1 MYSEQDLVDATDAGV
16 LPAGAADAFRSFV
29 ADRRAT
35 PAADEEQVR
44 LVTSFNDIFV
54 TIAGIVLLVATSAL
68 LPGIAGPLGA
78 AAVAWGLA
86 EYFTRQRRMALPSIL
101 FLAVFASSIFSAIF
115 QLLASTGLSVFSDDG
130 RQAGFVV
137 AISGLVTAGATL
149 LHWRR
154 FHVPITVAA
163 GAGAVVATL
172 AGTVAGVL
180 NVEIGRLFPLL
191 ILLGLA
197 TFAFAMWWDASDVA
211 RRTRRSDVAF
221 WLHLLS
227 APLIVHP
234 IFAMLGV
241 FDGDLGALTAVLVV
255 LIYVTLGAVA
265 LVIDRR
271 ALMVSA
277 LAYVLYAIYT
287 LLEGGG
293 LQTSFALTGVLIGSS
308 LLLLSAL
315 WQKLRRPLVG
325 MLPARLQMQ
334 VPPVSA

>member
-1 MYSEQDLVDATDAGV
+1 MYSEQDLTDATAAGV
-16 LPAGAADAFRSFV
+16 IAPGTAEALRSFV

-54 TIAGIVLLVATSAL
+54 AIAGLVLLVATSAL
-68 LPGIAGPLGA
+68 LADPLGNIATA
-78 AAVAWGLA
+78 AAAWGLA

-101 FLAVFASSIFSAIF
+101 FLAFFASGVFGATF
-115 QLLASTGLSVFSDDG
+115 RLLAMAGLPAG
-130 RQAGFVV
+130 TAAGQQAGYTV
-137 AISGLVTAGATL
+137 ALAGVVTAAAAF

-163 GAGAVVATL
+163 GAAAVVATL
-172 AGTVAGVL
+172 GGLVSGVL
-180 NVEIGRLFPLL
+180 DVEFNQLL
-191 ILLGLA
+191 PFFIILGAA

-234 IFAMLGV
+234 IFALLGV
-241 FDGDLGALTAVLVV
+241 FSGDLNALTAVLVV
-255 LIYVTLGAVA
+255 VIYVTLGAVA

-287 LLEGGG
+287 LLDAGG
-293 LQTSFALTGVLIGSS
+293 LGTSFALTGVLIGSS

-315 WQKLRRPLVG
+315 WQRLRRPLVVA
-325 MLPARLQMQ
+325 LPAAWQAR
-334 VPPVSA
+334 VPPAIG

>member
-1 MYSEQDLVDATDAGV
+1 MYSEQDLADATEAGV
-16 LPAGAADAFRSFV
+16 LAPGAADALRRFV

-54 TIAGIVLLVATSAL
+54 AIAGIVLLVATGAL
-68 LPGIAGPLGA
+68 LPGVWGSIVTA
-78 AAVAWGLA
+78 AAAWGLA
-86 EYFTRQRRMALPSIL
+86 EYFTRRRRMALPSIL
-101 FLAVFASSIFSAIF
+101 FLGFFATSIFHATLQS
-115 QLLASTGLSVFSDDG
+115 LAAAGLSLYGGSDRDG
-130 RQAGFVV
+130 SIAV
-137 AISGLVTAGATL
+137 AIAGLVTAGAAM

-163 GAGAVVATL
+163 GAAAIVATL
-172 AGTVAGVL
+172 AGIVAAALDVQ
-180 NVEIGRLFPLL
+180 IDRLFPLL

-197 TFAFAMWWDASDVA
+197 VFAFAMWWDSSDVA

-234 IFAMLGV
+234 IFAMLGI
-241 FDGDLGALTAVLVV
+241 FDGDLGPATAFVVVAIYIMLGVIALM
-255 LIYVTLGAVA
+255 
-265 LVIDRR
+265 IDRR

-277 LAYVLYAIYT
+277 LAYVLYAIST
-287 LLEGGG
+287 LLRSGG
-293 LQTSFALTGVLIGSS
+293 LETGFALTGVLIGSS

-315 WQKLRRPLVG
+315 WQKLRRPLVSA
-325 MLPARLQMQ
+325 LPQTWQAR
-334 VPPVSA
+334 VPPVTA